1 MSKKQQTQQ
10 KQIKEGIYFSA
21 MSDNSTHFIA
31 YKNGEILDPYKY
43 YQFPQTH
50 GFCQF
55 FAFFLY
61 TRDTN
66 EFKKV
71 IFEGEFKDF
80 QFKNYVNNSY
90 HCFQKILKLLKKK
103 KYETIYTAFENDFNN
118 SSSTPRKKYGIKR
131 GTTFEEFLQDA
142 EKISYEQFY
151 CEMGENYDSY
161 GEDLFKEGKHQQFE
175 KLGNKFF
182 EQQKKKKIVDIEK
195 FKPDESLCVIPTEG
209 ETQFEAFQSII
220 ANSFRGGRNSVYSKL
235 LAIHNIKLIED
246 DIYNL
251 VDA

>member
-10 KQIKEGIYFSA
+10 NKIADGIYFHE
-21 MSDNSTHFIA
+21 MNDNATHFIA
-31 YKNGEILDPYKY
+31 YKNGKIMNPYDY
-43 YQFPQTH
+43 YQFPKTH

-61 TRDTN
+61 TGDTA
-66 EFKKV
+66 EFKTV
-71 IFEGEFKDF
+71 SFDGTFKGA

-90 HCFQKILKLLKKK
+90 DCFHKILKLLKKK
-103 KYETIYTAFENDFNN
+103 KCQKRCALPLKMI
-118 SSSTPRKKYGIKR
+118 STTLLLLHGKNTELNEEPLLSNFYRMQKKIP
-131 GTTFEEFLQDA
+131 
-142 EKISYEQFY
+142 YEQFY
-151 CEMGENYDSY
+151 YEMGENYDSY
-161 GEDLFKEGKHQQFE
+161 GEDLGEGHDQFE
-175 KLGNKFF
+175 KQGNKFF
-182 EQQKKKKIVDIEK
+182 EQQKRKKAVDIEK
-195 FKPDESLCVIPTEG
+195 FEADESLCHANGG

-235 LAIHNIKLIED
+235 LAMHNIKLIED

>member
-10 KQIKEGIYFSA
+10 NKIADGIYFHE
-21 MSDNSTHFIA
+21 MNDNATHFIA
-31 YKNGEILDPYKY
+31 YKNGKILNPYDY

-61 TRDTN
+61 TGDTA
-66 EFKKV
+66 EFKTV
-71 IFEGEFKDF
+71 SFDGTFKGV

-90 HCFQKILKLLKKK
+90 HCFHKILKLLKKK
-103 KYETIYTAFENDFNN
+103 KYENVYTAFENDFNN

-131 GTTFEEFLQDA
+131 GTTFQQFLQDA
-142 EKISYEQFY
+142 EKIPYEQFY
-151 CEMGENYDSY
+151 YEMGENYDSY
-161 GEDLFKEGKHQQFE
+161 GEDLGEGHDQFE
-175 KLGNKFF
+175 RKGNEFF
-182 EQQKKKKIVDIEK
+182 EQQKKKKAVDIEK
-195 FKPDESLCVIPTEG
+195 FEADESLCVMPTEG

-235 LAIHNIKLIED
+235 LAMHNIKLIED

-251 VDA
+251 VNA

>member
-1 MSKKQQTQQ
+1 MSKKQQSN
-10 KQIKEGIYFSA
+10 KIANGIYFHEIN
-21 MSDNSTHFIA
+21 DNATHFIA
-31 YKNGEILDPYKY
+31 YKNGKILNPYDY

-61 TRDTN
+61 TGDTN
-66 EFKKV
+66 EFKRV
-71 IFEGEFKDF
+71 NFEGEFKDF

-103 KYETIYTAFENDFNN
+103 KYETVYNAFKNDFNN

-131 GTTFEEFLQDA
+131 GTTFEEFLGDA
-142 EKISYEQFY
+142 EKIPYEQFY
-151 CEMGENYDSY
+151 CEMGEIYDSY

-175 KLGNKFF
+175 KLGNEFF
-182 EQQKKKKIVDIEK
+182 NQQEKKKIVDIEK
-195 FKPDESLCVIPTEG
+195 FKPDDSLCVMPTEG

-235 LAIHNIKLIED
+235 LKVHNIKLIED
-246 DIYNL
+246 DIYSL
-251 VDA
+251 VNA